1 MEGAPLIFTPE
12 LIAAARAR
20 AEATRPLIHR
30 WALFEGARRELA
42 RAQLERAARLVP
54 PEKRARALG
63 PLHSHEDKQVFAA
76 AGVLLLATVLT
87 DQGWQ
92 VEHEPEIEGL
102 TPDLRITKNAARFF
116 VEARHVAGD
125 FGLPAGYQKLQA
137 SLRGINTRTPAC
149 FSVIEVDGGASL
161 KGFRAFLRR
170 VLDEQRQGPL
180 EYRADGVLIR
190 FELHH
195 PPLESDIAV
204 CFAYSPEEAFWFDDR
219 PAVRAALDEKL
230 KKYSFPLVVA
240 LQGIHTGDLFEAAEE
255 ELLGGEVIQ
264 IPIGHAT
271 GGPAGPPRMARA
283 RDSLLH
289 RPGSDG
295 DRVRERLEA
304 LLPFEVI
311 VTERGFVVRARLLA
325 NPAKPHLSSLEE
337 FRPIPSLLHAGPR
350 EMAYCDGDG
359 EPTPPA
365 ELNDHFVA

>member
-92 VEHEPEIEGL
+92 VAHEPEIEGL

-240 LQGIHTGDLFEAAEE
+240 LQGIHTGGTSSKRPRRSCSAARSSKFRSVMRRADL
-255 ELLGGEVIQ
+255 
-264 IPIGHAT
+264 
-271 GGPAGPPRMARA
+271 
-283 RDSLLH
+283 
-289 RPGSDG
+289 PGRRG
-295 DRVRERLEA
+295 WH
-304 LLPFEVI
+304 
-311 VTERGFVVRARLLA
+311 ERGIPYSTGRA
-325 NPAKPHLSSLEE
+325 
-337 FRPIPSLLHAGPR
+337 
-350 EMAYCDGDG
+350 
-359 EPTPPA
+359 PTGIA
-365 ELNDHFVA
+365 CASGSRRCSRSR